1 VRRIL
6 PFYSW
11 MRWATLYSLR
21 IATEAPVRANI
32 IAKMSRD
39 FYMLT
44 GQNKLPEYLK
54 GAIPVGNDE
63 DGTVY
68 YLKTKGLNPF
78 SHLNDLMSE
87 GIAGVVVQSSSPG
100 IKTALE
106 QGLGQDVF
114 LGIPFTRERVGEYTD
129 PVSNRIYKFDP
140 ETGKTEEVIGKVKPA
155 LFEHLMRN
163 YIPQYLMMEV
173 LLTGGKQRYTA
184 EGLDTILSD
193 FFKNPK
199 ERQAVVKDIITMQP
213 KERTGLLRELGKA
226 LGINIKEVE
235 PSKEKA
241 RRESIQR
248 ATSAIK
254 NRELPILNPQ
264 FKAMIRER
272 VFKSVSEGKSKEEIK
287 DDLKVWIGDN
297 ANALRQL
304 AQ

>member
-44 GQNKLPEYLK
+44 GQNKLPEHLQ
-54 GAIPVGNDE
+54 GSVPIGNDE

-68 YLKTKGLNPF
+68 YLKTRGLNPF
-78 SHLNDLMSE
+78 SHLNDLMGE
-87 GIAGVVVQSSSPG
+87 GIAGAAIQSAAPG
-100 IKTALE
+100 IKTGLE

-114 LGIPFTRERVGEYTD
+114 LGIPFTRDRVGEYTD
-129 PVSNRIYKFDP
+129 PVSNRLFKFDP
-140 ETGKTEEVIGKVKPA
+140 ELGKTVEVTGKVKPA
-155 LFEHLMRN
+155 LLENIMRN

-173 LLTGGKQRYTA
+173 LLTGGKQRYSA

-193 FFKNPK
+193 LFKDPK
-199 ERQAVVKDIITMQP
+199 ERQAVVKDIVTMEP
-213 KERTGLLRELGKA
+213 KERTSILRELGKA
-226 LGINIKEVE
+226 LGINIKDVE
-235 PSKEKA
+235 PADVKA

-272 VFKSVSEGKSKEEIK
+272 ILKSVSDGKSKDEIK
-287 DDLKVWIGDN
+287 EDLKVWIGDN
-297 ANALRQL
+297 AAALRKL
-304 AQ
+304 AE